1 MSGWSLRMRDLPIRV
16 KTAFILLPMAA
27 AAMTTG
33 GWSLNTAVQSAQ
45 AAQRTQALVRL
56 AGASADLAHELQTER
71 AALAALLLPDA
82 GQQVAAAYGQQ
93 VERTRQRTEAW
104 RSQAVRVSDPPVA
117 ITAIVGRVGDGLAD
131 LDAQRSRLADGKPAA
146 LSGAMFAYRIIVADL
161 LAYQDAAAQAG
172 VDPVLADQI
181 RAAAALARA
190 TEAVGQQQVSVLQA
204 LALGQLT
211 PSLSQD
217 IAAARSAYDE
227 GIKTFTTLGVVGWRV
242 ELGRQMTGA
251 AVLDAVRLEGV
262 VSRTPVYQRVE
273 TTAKAWTAAMGA
285 RAARLRQVEIAVHRD
300 ITTAVA
306 VARDA
311 QIRIAVLQASLT
323 VAAVLAALLIGIV
336 VARHTTRR
344 LRRLETEAGL
354 IGTARLPELKDAL
367 GTVTTREDA
376 RKTMQRFAGSRAIT
390 VTGRDEIGRL
400 AAALGGLLGAAETAL
415 AGEAGNRA
423 TAGEATATIARRGA
437 GLVEDIIHRLDEVER
452 DADSELLA
460 KLFDVDQGITQ
471 MRRFQDNLQV
481 LAEHGLSKI
490 HSEDEDT
497 HDVLTAAGQ
506 EVEEYERIRFGAI
519 AQSQIRAAAVPATV
533 VVLREL
539 LDNAIRYSPGDS
551 PIEVSA
557 RWADGG
563 LHVTV
568 RDTGMGIASETLAH
582 FNLLL
587 AGRVA
592 YPEQPGH
599 LGLTVS
605 GIVAAQYGLP
615 VWLEAAQPG
624 ISASVLVPNSYVLR
638 MAADR
643 RPALSGGPRAALAR
657 AADHTATLPTVGPP
671 AWPTPAP
678 HQVPSSWMNPD
689 LAEPVIEPE
698 EPWRAAAQAPVVA
711 GTTRSGL
718 PRRNPAEVSGRVPP
732 PAAPTNPRALR
743 IDPQR
748 QSQQVAAVARAL
760 AAVNHHRPTR
770 GDIR

>member
-1 MSGWSLRMRDLPIRV
+1 MRDLPIRV

-33 GWSLNTAVQSAQ
+33 GWSLNNAVQSAQ
-45 AAQRTQALVRL
+45 AADRTQALVQL
-56 AGASADLAHELQTER
+56 SGAAADLAHELQTER
-71 AALAALLLPDA
+71 AGLAALLLPDA

-93 VERTRQRTEAW
+93 VERTRQRTDAW
-104 RSQAVRVSDPPVA
+104 RSQAGKIVDPPAA
-117 ITAIVGRVGDGLAD
+117 ITAIIGRVDGGLAD

-217 IAAARSAYDE
+217 IASARSAYDE
-227 GIKTFTTLGVVGWRV
+227 GIKTFTTLGTVGWRV

-273 TTAKAWTAAMGA
+273 TSAKAWTAAMAA
-285 RAARLRQVEIAVHRD
+285 RAARLRQVEIAVHQD
-300 ITTAVA
+300 ITTTVA
-306 VARDA
+306 AARDA
-311 QIRIAVLQASLT
+311 QIRIAVTQGSLT
-323 VAAVLAALLIGIV
+323 LAGVAAALLIGIA
-336 VARHTTRR
+336 VARTTTRR
-344 LRRLETEAGL
+344 LRGLETEAGL
-354 IGTARLPELKDAL
+354 IGTVRLPELKDAL
-367 GTVTTREDA
+367 STVATRDGA
-376 RKTMQRFAGSRAIT
+376 AGVIQRLAGRRAVT
-390 VTGRDEIGRL
+390 VTGRDEIGRV

-423 TAGEATATIARRGA
+423 AAGEATATIARRGA

-460 KLFDVDQGITQ
+460 KLFAVDHGITR
-471 MRRFQDNLQV
+471 MRRFLDNLRV
-481 LAEHGLSKI
+481 LAERGLSKI
-490 HSEDEDT
+490 HSGDEDT
-497 HDVLTAAGQ
+497 LEVLTAAGQ
-506 EVEEYERIRFGAI
+506 EIEQYQRIRFGAV
-519 AQSQIRAAAVPATV
+519 APSQIRTAAVPAV
-533 VVLREL
+533 LVVLREL
-539 LDNAIRYSPGDS
+539 LDNAIQYSPGDS
-551 PIEVSA
+551 PVEVSA
-557 RWADGG
+557 QWADRG
-563 LHVTV
+563 LHITV
-568 RDTGMGIASETLAH
+568 RDTGIGLPVDTLTQV
-582 FNLLL
+582 NLLL
-587 AGRVA
+587 AGQVA

-605 GIVAAQYGLP
+605 GIVAGQYGLP

-624 ISASVLVPNSYVLR
+624 IAASVLVPNGFVVR
-638 MAADR
+638 MIADR
-643 RPALSGGPRAALAR
+643 RPSVIPGPRAALAR
-657 AADHTATLPTVGPP
+657 TADHTATLPTVGPP

-678 HQVPSSWMNPD
+678 QHARSSWLD
-689 LAEPVIEPE
+689 TDVALPVIEAE
-698 EPWRAAAQAPVVA
+698 EPWQAAAESPAVT

-718 PRRNPAEVSGRVPP
+718 PRRDPAEVARRVPP
-732 PAAPTNPRALR
+732 PAPPANPRALR
-743 IDPQR
+743 VDPER
-748 QSQQVAAVARAL
+748 QSHQVAAVARAL
-760 AAVNHHRPTR
+760 SAAHHRHSTR
-770 GDIR
+770 GDT